1 METNIKPTDPALW
14 LKCFAAEEA
23 AHPEATDEKLREL
36 AKMQY
41 EHDWM
46 AEDREGDTFIQ
57 DIESEIDAFF
67 AQKFAQ

>member
-1 METNIKPTDPALW
+1 
-14 LKCFAAEEA
+14 
-23 AHPEATDEKLREL
+23 
-36 AKMQY
+36 MQY

-46 AEDREGDTFIQ
+46 AEGREGDPFIQ